1 MKLKKQIIWNKIQ
14 NIKDFVVQLDIYFEF
29 NIIIT

>member
-1 MKLKKQIIWNKIQ
+1 MKLKKQIIRNKIQ
-14 NIKDFVVQLDIYFEF
+14 SIKNFVVQLDIYFEF